1 MKQGLQLRL
10 SQQLA
15 MTPQLQQA
23 IRLLQLST
31 LELQQELQQALESNP
46 LLEQTDIHDEIA
58 TQETQDSEGLD
69 TAEALEQKEMPDELP
84 LDASWD
90 EIYTAGT
97 PSGTG
102 TDYIDD
108 ELPVYQGE
116 TTQSLQDYL
125 MWQVE
130 LTPFSD
136 TDRAIATAIV
146 DAVDDTGYLTVTVQ
160 DILDGMGDSDGD
172 IGLEEIEAVL
182 KRVQRF
188 DPVGVAA
195 RDLRDCLLIQLSQ
208 FSAETPFLA
217 QARQIVSDHLDL
229 LANHDFRS
237 LMRVTR
243 LKEDVLK
250 EAVNLIQSLDPRPG
264 QSIQTG
270 EPEYVIPDV
279 LVRKHN
285 GRWTVELN
293 ADSIPRLKIN
303 QQYAAMSGSA
313 RNESDSQFIRSNLQE
328 AKWLIKSLESR
339 NDTLLR
345 VSRCIVEQQ
354 QAFFEQ
360 GEEYMKPMVL
370 ADIAQAVEMHEST
383 ISRVTTQKY
392 LHSPRGIFELKY
404 FFSSHVNTEGGGE
417 ASSTA
422 IRALVKKLIAAEN
435 PAKPLSDSKLT
446 SMLSEQGS
454 WWPAVPLRSIEN
466 LYPYRRQT
474 SANSWSDPTD
484 KEDTMQLNIT
494 GQNVEITEALREFV
508 NTKFAKLEQYFE
520 RINQVYIVLKVEKVT
535 QVADA
540 TLHVNGG
547 ELHASSEGQ
556 DMYAAIDGLIDK
568 LARQLTK
575 HKDKLKQH

>member
-46 LLEQTDIHDEIA
+46 LLEQIDTHEEID
-58 TQETQDSEGLD
+58 TRETQDSETLD
-69 TAEALEQKEMPDELP
+69 TADALEQKEMPEELP

-90 EIYTAGT
+90 TIYTAGT
-97 PSGTG
+97 PSGTSG
-102 TDYIDD
+102 DYIDD

-116 TTQSLQDYL
+116 TTQTLQDYL

-136 TDRAIATAIV
+136 TDRAIATSIV
-146 DAVDDTGYLTVTVQ
+146 DAVDETGYLTVPLE
-160 DILDGMGDSDGD
+160 DILESIGD
-172 IGLEEIEAVL
+172 EEIDIDEVEAVL
-182 KRVQRF
+182 KRIQRF

-195 RDLRDCLLIQLSQ
+195 KDLRDCVLIQLSQ
-208 FSAETPFLA
+208 FDKTTPWLEE
-217 QARQIVSDHLDL
+217 ARLIISDHLDL
-229 LANHDFRS
+229 LANHDFRT

-285 GRWTVELN
+285 GHWTVELN
-293 ADSIPRLKIN
+293 SDSIPRLQIN
-303 QQYAAMSGSA
+303 QHYASMCNNA
-313 RNESDSQFIRSNLQE
+313 RNDGDSQFIRSNLQD

-446 SMLSEQGS
+446 SLLSEQGIMVARRTVAKYRES
-454 WWPAVPLRSIEN
+454 LSIPPSN
-466 LYPYRRQT
+466 QR
-474 SANSWSDPTD
+474 
-484 KEDTMQLNIT
+484 KQL
-494 GQNVEITEALREFV
+494 V
-508 NTKFAKLEQYFE
+508 
-520 RINQVYIVLKVEKVT
+520 
-535 QVADA
+535 
-540 TLHVNGG
+540 
-547 ELHASSEGQ
+547 
-556 DMYAAIDGLIDK
+556 
-568 LARQLTK
+568 
-575 HKDKLKQH
+575 

>member
-46 LLEQTDIHDEIA
+46 LLEQIDTHEEID
-58 TQETQDSEGLD
+58 TRETQDSETLD
-69 TAEALEQKEMPDELP
+69 TADALEQKEMPEELP

-90 EIYTAGT
+90 TIYTAGT
-97 PSGTG
+97 PSGTSG
-102 TDYIDD
+102 DYIDD

-116 TTQSLQDYL
+116 TTQTLQDYL

-136 TDRAIATAIV
+136 TDRAIATSIV
-146 DAVDDTGYLTVTVQ
+146 DAVDETGYLTVPLE
-160 DILDGMGDSDGD
+160 DILESIGD
-172 IGLEEIEAVL
+172 EEIDIDEVEAVL
-182 KRVQRF
+182 KRIQRF

-195 RDLRDCLLIQLSQ
+195 KDLRDCLLIQLSQ
-208 FSAETPFLA
+208 FDKTTPWLEE
-217 QARQIVSDHLDL
+217 ARLIISDHLDL
-229 LANHDFRS
+229 LANHDFRT

-285 GRWTVELN
+285 GHWTVELN
-293 ADSIPRLKIN
+293 SDSIPRLQIN
-303 QQYAAMSGSA
+303 QHYASMCNNA
-313 RNESDSQFIRSNLQE
+313 RNDGDSQFIRSNLQD

-370 ADIAQAVEMHEST
+370 ADIAQAAEMHEST

-446 SMLSEQGS
+446 SLLSEQGIMVARRTVAKYRES
-454 WWPAVPLRSIEN
+454 LSIPPSN
-466 LYPYRRQT
+466 QR
-474 SANSWSDPTD
+474 
-484 KEDTMQLNIT
+484 KQL
-494 GQNVEITEALREFV
+494 V
-508 NTKFAKLEQYFE
+508 
-520 RINQVYIVLKVEKVT
+520 
-535 QVADA
+535 
-540 TLHVNGG
+540 
-547 ELHASSEGQ
+547 
-556 DMYAAIDGLIDK
+556 
-568 LARQLTK
+568 
-575 HKDKLKQH
+575 

>member
-46 LLEQTDIHDEIA
+46 LLEQIDTHEEID
-58 TQETQDSEGLD
+58 TRETQDSETLD
-69 TAEALEQKEMPDELP
+69 TADALEQKEMPEELP

-90 EIYTAGT
+90 TIYTAGT
-97 PSGTG
+97 PSGTSG
-102 TDYIDD
+102 DYIDD

-116 TTQSLQDYL
+116 TTQTLQDYL

-136 TDRAIATAIV
+136 TDRAIATSIV
-146 DAVDDTGYLTVTVQ
+146 DAVDDTGYLTVPLE
-160 DILDGMGDSDGD
+160 DILESMGD
-172 IGLEEIEAVL
+172 EEIDIDEVEAVL
-182 KRVQRF
+182 KRIQRF

-195 RDLRDCLLIQLSQ
+195 KDLRDCLLIQLSQ
-208 FSAETPFLA
+208 FDKTTPWLEE
-217 QARQIVSDHLDL
+217 ARLIISDHLDL
-229 LANHDFRS
+229 LANHDFRT

-285 GRWTVELN
+285 GHWTVELN
-293 ADSIPRLKIN
+293 SDSIPRLQIN
-303 QQYAAMSGSA
+303 QHYASMCNNA
-313 RNESDSQFIRSNLQE
+313 RNDDDSQFIRSNLQD

-383 ISRVTTQKY
+383 ISRVTTQ
-392 LHSPRGIFELKY
+392 
-404 FFSSHVNTEGGGE
+404 NTRIVHE
-417 ASSTA
+417 AF
-422 IRALVKKLIAAEN
+422 
-435 PAKPLSDSKLT
+435 
-446 SMLSEQGS
+446 
-454 WWPAVPLRSIEN
+454 
-466 LYPYRRQT
+466 
-474 SANSWSDPTD
+474 
-484 KEDTMQLNIT
+484 LN
-494 GQNVEITEALREFV
+494 
-508 NTKFAKLEQYFE
+508 
-520 RINQVYIVLKVEKVT
+520 
-535 QVADA
+535 
-540 TLHVNGG
+540 
-547 ELHASSEGQ
+547 
-556 DMYAAIDGLIDK
+556 
-568 LARQLTK
+568 
-575 HKDKLKQH
+575 

>member
-46 LLEQTDIHDEIA
+46 LLEQIDTHEEID
-58 TQETQDSEGLD
+58 TRETQDSETLD
-69 TAEALEQKEMPDELP
+69 TADALEQKEMPEELP

-90 EIYTAGT
+90 TIYTAGT
-97 PSGTG
+97 PFGTSG
-102 TDYIDD
+102 DYIDD

-116 TTQSLQDYL
+116 TTQTLQDYL

-136 TDRAIATAIV
+136 TDRAIATSIV
-146 DAVDDTGYLTVTVQ
+146 DAVDDTGYLTVPLE
-160 DILDGMGDSDGD
+160 DILESMGD
-172 IGLEEIEAVL
+172 EEIDIDEVEAVL
-182 KRVQRF
+182 KRIQRF

-195 RDLRDCLLIQLSQ
+195 KDLRDCLLIQLSQ
-208 FSAETPFLA
+208 FDKTTPWLEE
-217 QARQIVSDHLDL
+217 ARLIISDHLDL
-229 LANHDFRS
+229 LANHDFRT

-285 GRWTVELN
+285 GHWTVELN
-293 ADSIPRLKIN
+293 SDSIPRLQIN
-303 QQYAAMSGSA
+303 QHYASMCNNA
-313 RNESDSQFIRSNLQE
+313 RNDGDSQFIRSNLQD

-446 SMLSEQGS
+446 SLLSEQGIMVARRTVAKYRES
-454 WWPAVPLRSIEN
+454 LSIPPSN
-466 LYPYRRQT
+466 QR
-474 SANSWSDPTD
+474 
-484 KEDTMQLNIT
+484 KQL
-494 GQNVEITEALREFV
+494 V
-508 NTKFAKLEQYFE
+508 
-520 RINQVYIVLKVEKVT
+520 
-535 QVADA
+535 
-540 TLHVNGG
+540 
-547 ELHASSEGQ
+547 
-556 DMYAAIDGLIDK
+556 
-568 LARQLTK
+568 
-575 HKDKLKQH
+575 

>member
-46 LLEQTDIHDEIA
+46 LLEQIDTHEEID
-58 TQETQDSEGLD
+58 TRETQDSETLD
-69 TAEALEQKEMPDELP
+69 TADALEQKEMPEELP
-84 LDASWD
+84 LDSSWD
-90 EIYTAGT
+90 TIYTAGT
-97 PSGTG
+97 PSGTSG
-102 TDYIDD
+102 DYIDD

-116 TTQSLQDYL
+116 TTQTLQDYL

-136 TDRAIATAIV
+136 TDRAIATSIV
-146 DAVDDTGYLTVTVQ
+146 DAVDDTGYLTVPLE
-160 DILDGMGDSDGD
+160 DILESMGD
-172 IGLEEIEAVL
+172 EEIDIDEVEAVL
-182 KRVQRF
+182 KRIQRF

-195 RDLRDCLLIQLSQ
+195 KDLRDCLLIQLSQ
-208 FSAETPFLA
+208 FDKTTPWLEE
-217 QARQIVSDHLDL
+217 ARLIISDHLDL
-229 LANHDFRS
+229 LANHDFRT

-285 GRWTVELN
+285 GHWTVELN
-293 ADSIPRLKIN
+293 SDSIPRLQIN
-303 QQYAAMSGSA
+303 QHYASMCNNA
-313 RNESDSQFIRSNLQE
+313 RNDGDSQFIRSNLQD

-446 SMLSEQGS
+446 SLLSEQGIMVARRTVAKYRES
-454 WWPAVPLRSIEN
+454 LSIPPSN
-466 LYPYRRQT
+466 QR
-474 SANSWSDPTD
+474 
-484 KEDTMQLNIT
+484 KQL
-494 GQNVEITEALREFV
+494 V
-508 NTKFAKLEQYFE
+508 
-520 RINQVYIVLKVEKVT
+520 
-535 QVADA
+535 
-540 TLHVNGG
+540 
-547 ELHASSEGQ
+547 
-556 DMYAAIDGLIDK
+556 
-568 LARQLTK
+568 
-575 HKDKLKQH
+575 

>member
-46 LLEQTDIHDEIA
+46 LLEQIDTHEEID
-58 TQETQDSEGLD
+58 TRETQDSETLD
-69 TAEALEQKEMPDELP
+69 TADALEQKEMPEELP

-90 EIYTAGT
+90 TIYTAGT
-97 PSGTG
+97 PSGTSG
-102 TDYIDD
+102 DYIDD

-116 TTQSLQDYL
+116 TTQTLQDYL

-136 TDRAIATAIV
+136 TDRAIATSIV
-146 DAVDDTGYLTVTVQ
+146 DAVDDTGYLTVPLE
-160 DILDGMGDSDGD
+160 DILESMGD
-172 IGLEEIEAVL
+172 EEIDIDEVEAVL
-182 KRVQRF
+182 KRIQRF

-195 RDLRDCLLIQLSQ
+195 KDLRDCLLIQLSQ
-208 FSAETPFLA
+208 FDKTTPWLEE
-217 QARQIVSDHLDL
+217 ARLIISDHLDL
-229 LANHDFRS
+229 LANHDFRA

-243 LKEDVLK
+243 LNEDVLK

-285 GRWTVELN
+285 GHWTVELN
-293 ADSIPRLKIN
+293 SDSIPRLQIN
-303 QQYAAMSGSA
+303 QHYASMCNNA
-313 RNESDSQFIRSNLQE
+313 RNDGDSQFIRSNLQD

-446 SMLSEQGS
+446 SLLSEQGIMVARRTVAKYRES
-454 WWPAVPLRSIEN
+454 LSIPPSN
-466 LYPYRRQT
+466 QR
-474 SANSWSDPTD
+474 
-484 KEDTMQLNIT
+484 KQL
-494 GQNVEITEALREFV
+494 V
-508 NTKFAKLEQYFE
+508 
-520 RINQVYIVLKVEKVT
+520 
-535 QVADA
+535 
-540 TLHVNGG
+540 
-547 ELHASSEGQ
+547 
-556 DMYAAIDGLIDK
+556 
-568 LARQLTK
+568 
-575 HKDKLKQH
+575 

>member
-46 LLEQTDIHDEIA
+46 LLEQIDTHEEID
-58 TQETQDSEGLD
+58 TRETQDSETLD
-69 TAEALEQKEMPDELP
+69 TADALEQKEMPEELP

-90 EIYTAGT
+90 TIYTAGT
-97 PSGTG
+97 PSGTSG
-102 TDYIDD
+102 DYIDD

-116 TTQSLQDYL
+116 TTQTLQDYL

-136 TDRAIATAIV
+136 TDRAIATSIV
-146 DAVDDTGYLTVTVQ
+146 DAVDDTGYLTAPLE
-160 DILDGMGDSDGD
+160 DILESMGD
-172 IGLEEIEAVL
+172 EEIDIDEVEAVL
-182 KRVQRF
+182 KRIQRF

-195 RDLRDCLLIQLSQ
+195 KDLRDCLLIQLSQ
-208 FSAETPFLA
+208 FDKTTPWLEE
-217 QARQIVSDHLDL
+217 ARLIISDHLDL
-229 LANHDFRS
+229 LANHDFRT

-285 GRWTVELN
+285 GHWTVELN
-293 ADSIPRLKIN
+293 SDSIPRLQIN
-303 QQYAAMSGSA
+303 QHYASMCNNA
-313 RNESDSQFIRSNLQE
+313 RNDGDSQFIRSNLQD

-446 SMLSEQGS
+446 SLLSEQGIMVARRTVAKYRES
-454 WWPAVPLRSIEN
+454 LSIPPSN
-466 LYPYRRQT
+466 QR
-474 SANSWSDPTD
+474 
-484 KEDTMQLNIT
+484 KQL
-494 GQNVEITEALREFV
+494 V
-508 NTKFAKLEQYFE
+508 
-520 RINQVYIVLKVEKVT
+520 
-535 QVADA
+535 
-540 TLHVNGG
+540 
-547 ELHASSEGQ
+547 
-556 DMYAAIDGLIDK
+556 
-568 LARQLTK
+568 
-575 HKDKLKQH
+575 

>member
-46 LLEQTDIHDEIA
+46 LLEQIDTHEEID
-58 TQETQDSEGLD
+58 TRETQDSETLD
-69 TAEALEQKEMPDELP
+69 TADALEQKEMPEELP

-90 EIYTAGT
+90 TIYTAGT
-97 PSGTG
+97 PSGTSG
-102 TDYIDD
+102 DYIDD

-116 TTQSLQDYL
+116 TTQTLQDYL

-136 TDRAIATAIV
+136 TDRAIATSIV
-146 DAVDDTGYLTVTVQ
+146 DAVDDTGYLTVPLE
-160 DILDGMGDSDGD
+160 DILESMGD
-172 IGLEEIEAVL
+172 EEIDIDEVEAVL
-182 KRVQRF
+182 KRIQRF

-195 RDLRDCLLIQLSQ
+195 KDLRDCLLIQLSQ
-208 FSAETPFLA
+208 FDKTTPWLEE
-217 QARQIVSDHLDL
+217 ARLIISDHLDL
-229 LANHDFRS
+229 LANHDFRT

-285 GRWTVELN
+285 GHWTVELN
-293 ADSIPRLKIN
+293 SDSIPRLQIN
-303 QQYAAMSGSA
+303 QHYASMCNNA
-313 RNESDSQFIRSNLQE
+313 RNDGDSQFIRSNLQD

-446 SMLSEQGS
+446 SLLSEQGIMVARRTIAKYRES
-454 WWPAVPLRSIEN
+454 LSIPPSN
-466 LYPYRRQT
+466 QR
-474 SANSWSDPTD
+474 
-484 KEDTMQLNIT
+484 KQL
-494 GQNVEITEALREFV
+494 V
-508 NTKFAKLEQYFE
+508 
-520 RINQVYIVLKVEKVT
+520 
-535 QVADA
+535 
-540 TLHVNGG
+540 
-547 ELHASSEGQ
+547 
-556 DMYAAIDGLIDK
+556 
-568 LARQLTK
+568 
-575 HKDKLKQH
+575 

>member
-46 LLEQTDIHDEIA
+46 LLEQIDTHEEID
-58 TQETQDSEGLD
+58 TRETQDSETLD
-69 TAEALEQKEMPDELP
+69 TADALEQKEMPEELP

-90 EIYTAGT
+90 TIYTAGT
-97 PSGTG
+97 PSGTSG
-102 TDYIDD
+102 DYIDD

-116 TTQSLQDYL
+116 TTQTLQDYL

-136 TDRAIATAIV
+136 TDRAIATSIV
-146 DAVDDTGYLTVTVQ
+146 DAVDETGYLTVPLE
-160 DILDGMGDSDGD
+160 DILESIGD
-172 IGLEEIEAVL
+172 EEIDIDEVEAVL
-182 KRVQRF
+182 KRIQRF

-195 RDLRDCLLIQLSQ
+195 KDLRDCLLIQLSQ
-208 FSAETPFLA
+208 FDKTTPWLEE
-217 QARQIVSDHLDL
+217 ARLIISDHLDL
-229 LANHDFRS
+229 LANHDFRT
-237 LMRVTR
+237 LMHVTR

-285 GRWTVELN
+285 GHWTVELN
-293 ADSIPRLKIN
+293 SDSIPRLQIN
-303 QQYAAMSGSA
+303 QHYASMCNNA
-313 RNESDSQFIRSNLQE
+313 RNDGDSQFIRSNLQD

-446 SMLSEQGS
+446 SLLSEQGIMVARRTVAKYRES
-454 WWPAVPLRSIEN
+454 LSIPPSN
-466 LYPYRRQT
+466 QR
-474 SANSWSDPTD
+474 
-484 KEDTMQLNIT
+484 KQL
-494 GQNVEITEALREFV
+494 V
-508 NTKFAKLEQYFE
+508 
-520 RINQVYIVLKVEKVT
+520 
-535 QVADA
+535 
-540 TLHVNGG
+540 
-547 ELHASSEGQ
+547 
-556 DMYAAIDGLIDK
+556 
-568 LARQLTK
+568 
-575 HKDKLKQH
+575 

>member
-46 LLEQTDIHDEIA
+46 LLEQIDTHEEID
-58 TQETQDSEGLD
+58 TRETQDSETLD
-69 TAEALEQKEMPDELP
+69 TADALEQKEMPEELP

-90 EIYTAGT
+90 TIYTAGT
-97 PSGTG
+97 PSGTSG
-102 TDYIDD
+102 DYIDD

-116 TTQSLQDYL
+116 TTQTLQDYL

-136 TDRAIATAIV
+136 TDRAIATSIV
-146 DAVDDTGYLTVTVQ
+146 DAVDDTGYLTVPLE
-160 DILDGMGDSDGD
+160 DILESMGD
-172 IGLEEIEAVL
+172 EEIDIDEVEAVL
-182 KRVQRF
+182 KRIQRF

-195 RDLRDCLLIQLSQ
+195 KDLRDCLLIQLSQ
-208 FSAETPFLA
+208 FDKTTPWLEE
-217 QARQIVSDHLDL
+217 ARLIISDHLDL
-229 LANHDFRS
+229 LANHDFRT

-285 GRWTVELN
+285 GHWTVELN
-293 ADSIPRLKIN
+293 SDSIPRLQIN
-303 QQYAAMSGSA
+303 QHYASMCNNA
-313 RNESDSQFIRSNLQE
+313 RNDGDSQFIRSNLQD

-354 QAFFEQ
+354 LAFFEQ

-446 SMLSEQGS
+446 SLLSEQGIMVARRTVAKYRES
-454 WWPAVPLRSIEN
+454 LSIPPSN
-466 LYPYRRQT
+466 QR
-474 SANSWSDPTD
+474 
-484 KEDTMQLNIT
+484 KQL
-494 GQNVEITEALREFV
+494 V
-508 NTKFAKLEQYFE
+508 
-520 RINQVYIVLKVEKVT
+520 
-535 QVADA
+535 
-540 TLHVNGG
+540 
-547 ELHASSEGQ
+547 
-556 DMYAAIDGLIDK
+556 
-568 LARQLTK
+568 
-575 HKDKLKQH
+575 